1 MNLEQL
7 NYLNNFIIQ
16 IKINKIKILQ
26 KNYKITMIKI
36 NNLLVLINLYLT
48 KIM

>member
-36 NNLLVLINLYLT
+36 NNILVLINLYLT